1 MQTVLLMPALHAIV
15 ESNMAIADANY
26 QAVSDDL
33 QLTFLGSIDNH
44 GLAAIVELSDHKFNE
59 LAI

>member
-1 MQTVLLMPALHAIV
+1 MPALHAIV